1 MTEKTKSDK
10 ITANYLKT
18 LEEVKQ
24 QYKQYVEVSKLYE
37 LPTQEE
43 ETVQY
48 LPPSAER
55 PLTTNKL
62 VNNRCTKDGGE
73 IC

>member
-1 MTEKTKSDK
+1 MSEKTTSDK
-10 ITANYLKT
+10 VTADYLKT
-18 LEEVKQ
+18 LEEVKR
-24 QYKQYVEVSKLYE
+24 QYKQYVEVSRLYE
-37 LPTQEE
+37 LPAQKEE
-43 ETVQY
+43 SVQY

-62 VNNRCTKDGGE
+62 IKNPCAKRGAE